1 MLDPAAHARKTRAR
15 MCRRVVAAMTGRDD
29 HMALAATMYYLQDE
43 TMESIARRLGV
54 SRSTVSRLIKSA
66 RDSGLVRITVR
77 TEDAAGDGL
86 AERIRAA
93 YGVRAHVVPVR
104 PGATDV
110 QRLDQ
115 AALVAARLL
124 TDWFD
129 DEMVLGVA
137 WGTTVAAVSRRLG
150 RKPTRGSAVVQL
162 NGAANT
168 HTSGLEYA
176 STIVSAFGDT
186 FDAQVHHFPV
196 PAFFDFADTRAA
208 MWRERSIRRVLAVQ
222 RRADIAIFGVGALGG
237 QVPSHVYAAGY
248 LDEADMRALAQ
259 ARVVGD
265 VCTVFLREDG
275 SYSDIE
281 VNARATGPNPREL
294 ARIARR
300 VCVVAGD
307 AKVVPL
313 VAAMRAGTMTDLV
326 IDESTARRLLARP
339 WPPGAMIPA

>member
-1 MLDPAAHARKTRAR
+1 MFGLSAHARNTIAR
-15 MCRRVVAAMTGRDD
+15 MCIGGGVAMTGRDD
-29 HMALAATMYYLQDE
+29 QRLLAATMYYLQDE
-43 TMESIARRLGV
+43 TMEGIARRLGV
-54 SRSTVSRLIKSA
+54 SRSTVSRLIKAA
-66 RDSGLVRITVR
+66 RESGLVRITVR

-86 AERIRAA
+86 GERIRSV
-93 YGVRAHVVPVR
+93 YGIRAHVVPVR
-104 PGATDV
+104 AGAADV

-115 AALVAARLL
+115 TALVAARLL

-129 DEMVLGVA
+129 DEMTLGVA
-137 WGTTVAAVSRRLG
+137 WGTTVAAVARRLG

-176 STIVSAFGDT
+176 STIVSSFGDA
-186 FDAQVHHFPV
+186 FDAEVHHFPV

-208 MWRERSIRRVLAVQ
+208 MWRERSIRRVLEVQ
-222 RRADIAIFGVGALGG
+222 RRADLAIFGVGALGG

-248 LDEADMRALAQ
+248 LDEADMRALAHD
-259 ARVVGD
+259 RVVGD

-275 SYSDIE
+275 SYSDIAI
-281 VNARATGPNPREL
+281 NARATGPSPREL

-326 IDESTARRLLARP
+326 IDESTARRLLARSAP
-339 WPPGAMIPA
+339 AGAMIPA